1 MRSSI
6 FHRCNDEKN
15 MLIVVIVLRDE
26 FLPFKNI
33 QVSSVRLRSTN
44 NVNVIVLNILCDY

>member
-6 FHRCNDEKN
+6 FHHCNDERN
-15 MLIVVIVLRDE
+15 VLIVVIVLRDE

-33 QVSSVRLRSTN
+33 QVSSVRFRSIN
-44 NVNVIVLNILCDY
+44 NVSVIVLNILCDY

>member
-6 FHRCNDEKN
+6 FHHCNDERN
-15 MLIVVIVLRDE
+15 VLIVVIVLRDE

-33 QVSSVRLRSTN
+33 QVSSVRFRSI